1 MPSYVRGI
9 FLHFILQQMWLC
21 EVCLDIYLF
30 YQWKFFFH
38 IAESGHRCYFLQY
51 EKFVSAEV
59 NDSTCNIQQK
69 LVAKHLLS
77 DKLREN
83 VVHISRLLYAKNG
96 RNHFNRSIVTVAE
109 SISIGK
115 DFTSDERA
123 SQFWILYT

>member
-1 MPSYVRGI
+1 MSSYVRGI
-9 FLHFILQQMWLC
+9 FLHFILRNTCDFVRSALIFTC
-21 EVCLDIYLF
+21 STNGI
-30 YQWKFFFH
+30 FFFH

-69 LVAKHLLS
+69 LVAKHLLR

-109 SISIGK
+109 SINIGK
-115 DFTSDERA
+115 DFTSDERP
-123 SQFWILYT
+123 SQF